1 MKKLSTKWFN
11 KWCKKMSLSSH
22 ELLEAVNDLENNL
35 STSNLGGGLYKI
47 RVNSVNRGKSSAF
60 RTIVVYKRED
70 RVIFIYGFA
79 KKVKSNLENSELQ
92 YLKKLGRD
100 LLLMNADQL
109 KQAVEI
115 QILFDME
122 VQ

>member
-1 MKKLSTKWFN
+1 
-11 KWCKKMSLSSH
+11 MSLSSH

-47 RVNSVNRGKSSAF
+47 RVSSVNRGKSSAF

-79 KKVKSNLENSELQ
+79 KKVKFNLENSELQ

-109 KQAVEI
+109 QQAVEI